1 MSVRFGEA
9 STQGFGRIDVN
20 RSYRVC
26 DKGGAS
32 ERFRLSGSFARSAA
46 KRTEL
51 FRVVPYVRQQ
61 ICAFCRLVLRQNL
74 AHLWD
79 QSVNQPP
86 TFKQSGEILP

>member
-32 ERFRLSGSFARSAA
+32 ERFRLNGSFARSAA
-46 KRTEL
+46 KRDEALPGGSLRT
-51 FRVVPYVRQQ
+51 PT

-86 TFKQSGEILP
+86 TFEQSGEILP